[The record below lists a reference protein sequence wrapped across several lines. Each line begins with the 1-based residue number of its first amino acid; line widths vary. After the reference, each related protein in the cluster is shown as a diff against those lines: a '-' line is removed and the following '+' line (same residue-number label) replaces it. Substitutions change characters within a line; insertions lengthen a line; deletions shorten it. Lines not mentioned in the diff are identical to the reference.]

1 MKYPYQ
7 VSSCKCN
14 RNEVLN
20 GVQNFAGR
28 QKPTHLTETL
38 FLIQVA
44 PNKIYSIGFG
54 QQNSPLTSVS
64 TSSLA
69 HACYYC
75 CFAFSIWA
83 GCYAAKSFILY
94 WCRYWFSKSHPCNY
108 SLFCMV
114 GLGLVWGFLICFVN
128 SGIGELF
135 LVDSGCC

>member
-54 QQNSPLTSVS
+54 Q
-64 TSSLA
+64 
-69 HACYYC
+69 
-75 CFAFSIWA
+75 
-83 GCYAAKSFILY
+83 
-94 WCRYWFSKSHPCNY
+94 
-108 SLFCMV
+108 
-114 GLGLVWGFLICFVN
+114 
-128 SGIGELF
+128 
-135 LVDSGCC
+135 